1 MEQRYLIDTNL
12 IIDNF
17 GNKLLDNA
25 KSLLYSIDL
34 TISAVTKIEVL
45 GWLNA
50 TKEQLQ
56 PLYEFMEIAN
66 VLPINEA
73 VIEKTIAI
81 RQTKKIALGD
91 AIIAATALVY
101 DLVIISRNT
110 SDFKNI
116 DGLQVIDPY
125 KIWVMASQ
133 RKKVLQQPRCTKPA
147 YWQVGILALREIIK
161 KSLI

>member
-1 MEQRYLIDTNL
+1 MEQRYLIDTNV

-17 GNKLLDNA
+17 GNKLPANA
-25 KSLLYSIDL
+25 KAFVNGLDI
-34 TISAVTKIEVL
+34 TISAVTQIEVV

-50 TKEQLQ
+50 SEQQLK
-56 PLYEFMEIAN
+56 PLYDFMELATI
-66 VLPINEA
+66 LPINED

-101 DLVIISRNT
+101 DLVLISRNT

-116 DGLQVIDPY
+116 QGLKVIDPH
-125 KIWVMASQ
+125 
-133 RKKVLQQPRCTKPA
+133 
-147 YWQVGILALREIIK
+147 
-161 KSLI
+161 SL